1 MCVCLRLT
9 LNLLYVTQKDTLL
22 PSVQGRGYRICWPSA
37 RAEGDTGGA
46 HISGGL
52 SSPCNTRTTQNGGVR
67 KEEEKSGVDG
77 EGKRV

>member
-1 MCVCLRLT
+1 MSECAICNSNGHSLP
-9 LNLLYVTQKDTLL
+9 

-37 RAEGDTGGA
+37 RAERDTGGA

-52 SSPCNTRTTQNGGVR
+52 SSPWNARTTQNGGVR
-67 KEEEKSGVDG
+67 KEEEKSGEDG